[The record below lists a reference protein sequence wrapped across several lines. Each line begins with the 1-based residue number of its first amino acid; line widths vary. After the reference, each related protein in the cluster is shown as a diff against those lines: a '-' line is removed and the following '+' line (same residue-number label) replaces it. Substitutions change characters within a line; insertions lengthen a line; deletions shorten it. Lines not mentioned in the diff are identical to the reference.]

1 MEWSLCMSRN
11 RQRRTTFQLRR
22 NSRSQRI
29 VLPSENLPLLVDTI
43 ALKRAIIFRDTTQ
56 SPPVLRRSE
65 CVFNL

>member
-29 VLPSENLPLLVDTI
+29 VLPSKNLPLLVDTI
-43 ALKRAIIFRDTTQ
+43 ALKRAMMFPDTTQ